1 MHTTLPSI
9 EDGGK
14 AHGSDLDRFV
24 AAQSPVIEEVKRELR
39 FGEKRSHWMWF
50 VFPQLAGLGSSPMAQ
65 RYAIASLD
73 EARAYLRHPILGP
86 RLAECAGIVN
96 RVQGRTAHEIF
107 GSPDDLKFRSSMTL
121 FGRADPA
128 EPAFRT
134 ALERYFGGREDPR
147 TVALLG

>member
-1 MHTTLPSI
+1 VA
-9 EDGGK
+9 DGF
-14 AHGSDLDRFV
+14 DLDRFV

-96 RVQGRTAHEIF
+96 RVQGHVKRHQEPSHRRHRKPGHPGHADAPA
-107 GSPDDLKFRSSMTL
+107 GAGAALDLSSPDRRFSR
-121 FGRADPA
+121 R
-128 EPAFRT
+128 R
-134 ALERYFGGREDPR
+134 
-147 TVALLG
+147 

>member
-1 MHTTLPSI
+1 MA
-9 EDGGK
+9 DGF
-14 AHGSDLDRFV
+14 DLDRFV

-96 RVQGRTAHEIF
+96 RVQGRTAHDIF

-134 ALERYFGGREDPR
+134 ALERYFGGGEDPR

>member
-1 MHTTLPSI
+1 MA
-9 EDGGK
+9 DGF
-14 AHGSDLDRFV
+14 DLDRFV

>member
-1 MHTTLPSI
+1 VA
-9 EDGGK
+9 DGF
-14 AHGSDLDRFV
+14 DLDRFV

-96 RVQGRTAHEIF
+96 RVQGRTAHDIF